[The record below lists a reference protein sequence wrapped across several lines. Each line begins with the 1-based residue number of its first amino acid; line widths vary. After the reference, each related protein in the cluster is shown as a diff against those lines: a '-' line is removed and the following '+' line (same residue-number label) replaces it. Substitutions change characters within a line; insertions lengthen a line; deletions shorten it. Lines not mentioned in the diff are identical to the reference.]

1 MDLNSSCSSSLNS
14 VTLTYSTPFYNRVN
28 IKCDDPSCFV
38 PGDRVIIREGFYQA
52 GKMFIVLGKS
62 IDEPDQYILKS
73 IKTGQRD
80 WAMESALELKPYTKK
95 EIAQAFCKKHKLSK
109 KIEKSLIKLLKN
121 Q

>member
-1 MDLNSSCSSSLNS
+1 MDLNTSYSSPINS
-14 VTLTYSTPFYNRVN
+14 ITYSTPSYDTGA
-28 IKCDDPSCFV
+28 IKCDNPRYFV
-38 PGDRVIIREGFYQA
+38 PGDRVAIREGFYQA

-73 IKTGQRD
+73 IETGRRD
-80 WAMESALELKPYTKK
+80 WAMENALELKPYTKK

>member
-1 MDLNSSCSSSLNS
+1 MDLNTNCSSTLSNVTYYTPSYSS
-14 VTLTYSTPFYNRVN
+14 VD
-28 IKCDDPSCFV
+28 IKCDCDRSFV

-95 EIAQAFCKKHKLSK
+95 EIAQAFCKEHKLSK

>member
-1 MDLNSSCSSSLNS
+1 MDLNSSCSSTLNS
-14 VTLTYSTPFYNRVN
+14 VTYYTPSYSSVD
-28 IKCDDPSCFV
+28 IKWDNDRCFV

-95 EIAQAFCKKHKLSK
+95 EIAQAFCKEHKLSK